1 MATAQANV
9 VALKYVLETVP
20 GTTPA
25 SAMKL
30 LNKTSVDIDGTV
42 GTTTSTTIR
51 SDRAISDLVRTSGM
65 SDGTFGFE
73 TRFSEYNDFIAAA
86 LGGAWS
92 TPVNMSAS
100 TISADDTD
108 NSFNDSATGFSTAN
122 LLPGMWIR
130 VGGFTTAANNG
141 LFKVVS
147 VTTAKV
153 VVSGGTLVT
162 EAAGDT
168 VTVKGS
174 SVRNGI
180 LKPTYSI
187 ERQFTDVAQFAV
199 SRGMVVSTMNIAAT
213 SQAILTGTFGFS
225 GRDTEWAGTTFATGA
240 DIAASTN
247 SIMSSTA
254 NVGEVFIDGAP
265 ATSICFSSITLDT
278 NNNTRS
284 INCIGN
290 LYPSDIN
297 LGSFN
302 GTLATQCYF
311 SDRTL
316 LDKYLNG
323 TAVSFSYSFTD
334 DAGNTIVFDFPYMK
348 FSDGGVR
355 GISLNSDVMLDL
367 TATALQSPTLGYMM
381 QVSSIPA

>member
-1 MATAQANV
+1 MANAQANL

-25 SAMKL
+25 TAMKL
-30 LNKTSVDIDGTV
+30 LNKTTVEIDGTV

-51 SDRAISDLVRTSGM
+51 SDRATSDLVRTSGM
-65 SDGTFGFE
+65 SEGTFGFE
-73 TRFSEYNDFIAAA
+73 TRFGEYNDFIAAA
-86 LGGAWS
+86 LGGVWS
-92 TPVNMSAS
+92 TPVSMSAT

-180 LKPTYSI
+180 QKPTYSI

-199 SRGMVVSTMNIAAT
+199 SRGMVVNTMNLAAT
-213 SQAILTGTFGFS
+213 NQAILTGSFGFS
-225 GRDTEWAGTTFATGA
+225 GRDTEWAGTTFGTGS
-240 DIAASTN
+240 DIAASTA
-247 SIMSSTA
+247 SVMSSTA
-254 NVGEVFIDGAP
+254 NVGDVIIDGTP
-265 ATSICFSSITLDT
+265 ATTICFSSLTLDT
-278 NNNTRS
+278 TNNVRS
-284 INCIGN
+284 INCIGS
-290 LYPSDIN
+290 LYPTDIN
-297 LGSFN
+297 LGSF
-302 GTLATQCYF
+302 GATLATQCYF
-311 SDRTL
+311 NDRTL

-323 TAVSFSYSFTD
+323 TPVSFSYSFTD
-334 DAGNTIVFDFPYMK
+334 DVGNTIVFDFPYMK
-348 FSDGGVR
+348 FSDGGIS
-355 GISLNSDVMLDL
+355 GIAINSDCMVDL
-367 TATALQSPTLGYMM
+367 TATALLSPTLGYMM